1 MEENINKIPE
11 LKEGGEKHYVLI
23 SIVIIAGLFISYFL
37 ITGNSKISSV
47 IPFGEDYKINKLRHD
62 VVDKVGTADVKNC
75 DKIEDERFRNICI
88 DNINMTKARET
99 GDITLCSKST
109 GTVMEVDTCILQNS
123 ISQALEKE
131 DVSFCNMAN
140 KELLISEC
148 QKTYF
153 TEIALIKNNINICN
167 NALSENQ
174 KQYCRDFISNGGK
187 I

>member
-11 LKEGGEKHYVLI
+11 LKEGGEKHYILI

-37 ITGNSKISSV
+37 ITGNGKISSV
-47 IPFGEDYKINKLRHD
+47 IPFGEEYKINKLRHD
-62 VVDKVGTADVKNC
+62 VVDKVATGNVQNC
-75 DKIEDERFRNICI
+75 DKIDDERFRNICI

-99 GDITLCSKST
+99 GDISVCSKST
-109 GTVMEVDTCILQNS
+109 GTIMEVDTCVLQNS

-131 DVSFCNMAN
+131 DVSICDMAG
-140 KELLISEC
+140 KESLINEC

-153 TEIALIKNNINICN
+153 TEIALIKNNIKLCD
-167 NALSENQ
+167 NAGSNDQ
-174 KQYCRDFISNGGK
+174 KMSCRDYVSSGGK